1 MAQTYPCKD
10 PKLKGKC
17 NPKCQADG
25 CGTLNQMWTLDDDGT
40 LSIPISPSSVC
51 KADKDGKDPKNCHVC
66 TKVCLQAPP
75 PSSNGKVVPES
86 GCLNTEGGVL
96 GMEFSLLVLGSVA
109 IYLCCGVVYNLRLK
123 GRPPAGTS
131 FVSFLGPHRE
141 FCEACLPLAPPT
153 HLC

>member
-1 MAQTYPCKD
+1 M
-10 PKLKGKC
+10 
-17 NPKCQADG
+17 
-25 CGTLNQMWTLDDDGT
+25 
-40 LSIPISPSSVC
+40 
-51 KADKDGKDPKNCHVC
+51 
-66 TKVCLQAPP
+66 
-75 PSSNGKVVPES
+75 VPES

-141 FCEACLPLAPPT
+141 FCEACLPLAPPYT
-153 HLC
+153 PMLGANRLCVCPGCTD